1 MKLSRRI
8 SMGPPSSKDVRF
20 TVNSGVVKRERGLD
34 GFKYEGSDHDR
45 REQTGKSNKQ
55 G

>member
-8 SMGPPSSKDVRF
+8 SMGPPSSKGVRF
-20 TVNSGVVKRERGLD
+20 TVNSRVVERKQGLD
-34 GFKYEGSDHDR
+34 RFKYEGSDRDR
-45 REQTGKSNKQ
+45 REQAGKSNKQ